1 MGLFSSSKSSSTTSY
16 LTENNDRRVAVDG
29 QSQGISG
36 DGNSLY
42 VNSTDH
48 GAIVQ
53 AIGASNTAVTG
64 ANQSLSTA
72 LSLAGNANAGA
83 TTVMRDALAATAQNT
98 REALAAVTSAN
109 RDSLNFASVVNRDSF
124 DLATTVNR
132 DSLTLAERGQ
142 SLIATS
148 AASSLNMVGSIVD
161 LAFKANEAQSKR
173 LSDAGAAANSLVG
186 RAYETATGYQA
197 EKQTA
202 DSKYLVIAGL
212 VAVALVAMRAF
223 GNRG

>member
-1 MGLFSSSKSSSTTSY
+1 MGLFSSSKSSSSTSY
-16 LTENNDRRVAVDG
+16 LTENNDRRVAVDN

-42 VNSTDH
+42 VQTSATDY
-48 GAIVQ
+48 GSIAK
-53 AIGASNTAVTG
+53 AIGASDTAVKG
-64 ANQSLSTA
+64 ANESLNTA
-72 LSLAGNANAGA
+72 LSVAGNATNASA
-83 TTVMRDALAATAQNT
+83 TVMRDVLAASAQNT
-98 REALAAVTSAN
+98 REALTAVTTSN
-109 RDSLNFASVVNRDSF
+109 RDSLNFAS
-124 DLATTVNR
+124 TVNR
-132 DSLTLAERGQ
+132 DALTLAERGQ
-142 SLIATS
+142 SLIATN

-173 LSDAGAAANSLVG
+173 LSETGLTATEQVA
-186 RAYETATGYQA
+186 RAYDTATGYQA

-223 GNRG
+223 GK

>member
-42 VNSTDH
+42 VQATDY
-48 GAIVQ
+48 GAILQ

-64 ANQSLSTA
+64 ANNSLELA
-72 LSLAGNANAGA
+72 LALAGNANAGGV
-83 TTVMRDALAATAQNT
+83 TVTRDALMATSQATQA
-98 REALAAVTSAN
+98 ALAAVTSSN
-109 RDSLNFASVVNRDSF
+109 RDSLAFASGVSRDS
-124 DLATTVNR
+124 LGMAATINR

-148 AASSLNMVGSIVD
+148 AASSLNMVGNIVD

-173 LSDAGAAANSLVG
+173 LADAGATANALVG

-202 DSKYLVIAGL
+202 DSKYLVVAGL
-212 VAVALVAMRAF
+212 IAVALVAIRAF
-223 GNRG
+223 GK